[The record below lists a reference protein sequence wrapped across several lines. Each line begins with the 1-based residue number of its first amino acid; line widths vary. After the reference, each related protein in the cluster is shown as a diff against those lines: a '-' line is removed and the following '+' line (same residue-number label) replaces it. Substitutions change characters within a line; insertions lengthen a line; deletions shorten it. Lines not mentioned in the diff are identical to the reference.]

1 MLPDNL
7 LALWII
13 IIFGV
18 INIFPIMIF
27 ASPELFIMRVVYL
40 AISSKINIFLALISM
55 ILWSIIWENISYL
68 LWYKW
73 KDILKETKILKKNKD
88 KILAFEENLKKN
100 PIKYLFIWKLLPFT
114 TWIVP
119 IFAWYLKID
128 FRKFFIINSIMV
140 FWWVFSIFFIMY
152 TGNNLLNIYLKTYK
166 KELIIALVSI
176 FIFMIFYK
184 IFSSYNKKDI

>member
-13 IIFGV
+13 IIFGL

-27 ASPELFIMRVVYL
+27 ASPELFIMWVIYLVV
-40 AISSKINIFLALISM
+40 SWKITLNIAFLTM
-55 ILWSIIWENISYL
+55 VLWSIIWENISYL

-73 KDILKETKILKKNKD
+73 KDALKETKILKKNKD
-88 KILAFEENLKKN
+88 KILAFEENLIKN

-114 TWIVP
+114 TWIIP

-128 FRKFFIINSIMV
+128 FKKFLIINSIMV
-140 FWWVFSIFFIMY
+140 FWWIFSISFVIY
-152 TGNNLLNIYLKTYK
+152 TGNNLLDTYLKTYK
-166 KELIIALVSI
+166 KEIIFFIIFVL
-176 FIFMIFYK
+176 FIFLVKK
-184 IFSSYNKKDI
+184 IIVKK